1 MALSSR
7 PVRLAALSGTVLF
20 VFLAGIGEARDPD
33 LGFHLATGRAIRAG
47 GRMLDHNP
55 LTFIQPSPEWVVSQ
69 GVSAALFDRIVET
82 GGIGALILF
91 KATLIALTFALLLR
105 LAVRLGAS
113 LFGACAAVAL
123 ACLASSFRF
132 VERPLVFSNLVFAA
146 VMLGLV
152 EARLARKRR
161 WAWLAGVAATAAM
174 GCHLHAG
181 AVFSFFLLGIVA
193 VCIALEP
200 LRARWNE
207 HHSDG
212 RVAEPSLVVRP
223 GAGWIVAVVA
233 VASAALAVAT
243 LAIYHPYPLR
253 VLETP
258 FVMGSDPFLAEHL
271 VEFRPPWRLPFE
283 VLRGFWI
290 LAALGAAAIAFSARR
305 LHLALSLVPVAFLL
319 LALRHGR
326 FADLF
331 SIAMAPTLALAI
343 SAVLVERTRALR
355 AMICSI
361 LGALI
366 LFGAADHVNRTR
378 FRLDYGPEVF
388 GKGPLDFVEEE
399 HLSGPA
405 FLSDGWAGPFLARFY
420 PHQRVFFFP
429 AFDAFLPQHYRE
441 YMDIRYGKPG
451 WAERLD
457 ALGVELCVLKYTSPN
472 ERRYQGGE
480 PNLRQHL
487 ARDARWALLY
497 FDDLGEIFVR
507 RAGANA
513 TAHPSLIA
521 DHAIHGL
528 DPDRLEWF
536 SVGDETR
543 SPLEWLRER
552 QANRGAP
559 SRRLGWA
566 IGTMNRQGT
575 VP

>member
-1 MALSSR
+1 
-7 PVRLAALSGTVLF
+7 
-20 VFLAGIGEARDPD
+20 
-33 LGFHLATGRAIRAG
+33 
-47 GRMLDHNP
+47 
-55 LTFIQPSPEWVVSQ
+55 
-69 GVSAALFDRIVET
+69 
-82 GGIGALILF
+82 
-91 KATLIALTFALLLR
+91 
-105 LAVRLGAS
+105 
-113 LFGACAAVAL
+113 
-123 ACLASSFRF
+123 
-132 VERPLVFSNLVFAA
+132 
-146 VMLGLV
+146 
-152 EARLARKRR
+152 
-161 WAWLAGVAATAAM
+161 
-174 GCHLHAG
+174 
-181 AVFSFFLLGIVA
+181 
-193 VCIALEP
+193 
-200 LRARWNE
+200 
-207 HHSDG
+207 
-212 RVAEPSLVVRP
+212 
-223 GAGWIVAVVA
+223 
-233 VASAALAVAT
+233 
-243 LAIYHPYPLR
+243 
-253 VLETP
+253 
-258 FVMGSDPFLAEHL
+258 
-271 VEFRPPWRLPFE
+271 
-283 VLRGFWI
+283 
-290 LAALGAAAIAFSARR
+290 
-305 LHLALSLVPVAFLL
+305 
-319 LALRHGR
+319 LRHGR

-521 DHAIHGL
+521 DHAIRGL

-559 SRRLGWA
+559 SRRLGWPHDTTSSLRRPESPRPSRA
-566 IGTMNRQGT
+566 RSTWRLARRAANISSSSTPRTNLSRTNCASPPRDSRRTLKST
-575 VP
+575 VCRRALPWRTSPIPG